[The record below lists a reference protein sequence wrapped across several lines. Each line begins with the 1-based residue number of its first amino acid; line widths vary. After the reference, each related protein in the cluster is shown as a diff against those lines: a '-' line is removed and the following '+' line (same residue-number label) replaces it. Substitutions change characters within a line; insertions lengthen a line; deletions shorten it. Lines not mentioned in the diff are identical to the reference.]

1 MSRPK
6 YTRLIAILLTQLGLA
21 ACAGSDP
28 ADLIPVGLRA
38 TIAAEDRAKQQGADK
53 PISVNDMLSRARGNK
68 TPGAPAPVG
77 KTAAAAQDDQPL
89 PSERNAPS
97 PISSGPLPE
106 RMASTALPPAD
117 GPAAP
122 LPRAPAA
129 ALAAPNGVHPL
140 WAQMSAG
147 RGPAAAPTA
156 NAPLAAAPDRPS
168 PAPVAGAGAANI
180 ASVVLRFP
188 GETSELDSQERARLD
203 AAVTLHK
210 SSGPAARIVA
220 GPSSDSAPF
229 QRLLK
234 AERRSQ
240 AIEQALPP
248 EMKRSSLYSPDIDT
262 DTVRVEFQASRP

>member
-6 YTRLIAILLTQLGLA
+6 YIRLIAILLTQVGLA

-53 PISVNDMLSRARGNK
+53 PVSVNDMLARARGDK
-68 TPGAPAPVG
+68 APGAPAPAAR
-77 KTAAAAQDDQPL
+77 AAASAQDDQPL
-89 PSERNAPS
+89 PSGRNAPS
-97 PISSGPLPE
+97 QISSGPLPE

-129 ALAAPNGVHPL
+129 APAAPNGVHPL
-140 WAQMSAG
+140 WAQMNAG
-147 RGPAAAPTA
+147 RGLAAAPTA
-156 NAPLAAAPDRPS
+156 TVPRAAATDRPPS
-168 PAPVAGAGAANI
+168 APEAGATNI
-180 ASVVLRFP
+180 GLVVLRFP
-188 GETSELDSQERARLD
+188 GGTSELDSQERARLD

-229 QRLLK
+229 ERLLK

-248 EMKRSSLYSPDIDT
+248 GMKRTSVYSPDIDN

>member
-6 YTRLIAILLTQLGLA
+6 YTRLIAILLTQIGLA

-53 PISVNDMLSRARGNK
+53 PISVDDLLARARGNK
-68 TPGAPAPVG
+68 TPAAPAPVG
-77 KTAAAAQDDQPL
+77 KAATATQDDPPL

-106 RMASTALPPAD
+106 RMASSALPPAD

-129 ALAAPNGVHPL
+129 APAAPNGVHPL

-147 RGPAAAPTA
+147 RGPATAPTA
-156 NAPLAAAPDRPS
+156 NAPRPAAPDRPS
-168 PAPVAGAGAANI
+168 PAPEATAANI

-188 GETSELDSQERARLD
+188 GGTSELDSQERARLD

-210 SSGPAARIVA
+210 SGAPAARIVA

-229 QRLLK
+229 QRLLQ

-240 AIEQALPP
+240 AIEQALPA

>member
-1 MSRPK
+1 MSRPN
-6 YTRLIAILLTQLGLA
+6 YIRLIAILLTQVGLA

-53 PISVNDMLSRARGNK
+53 PVSVNDMLARARGDK
-68 TPGAPAPVG
+68 APGAPAPAA
-77 KTAAAAQDDQPL
+77 KAAASAPDDQPL
-89 PSERNAPS
+89 PSGRNAPA
-97 PISSGPLPE
+97 PITSGPLPE
-106 RMASTALPPAD
+106 RMASMALPPAD
-117 GPAAP
+117 GPATP
-122 LPRAPAA
+122 LARAPAA
-129 ALAAPNGVHPL
+129 APAAPNGVHPL
-140 WAQMSAG
+140 WAQMNAG
-147 RGPAAAPTA
+147 RGPTAAPTA
-156 NAPLAAAPDRPS
+156 TAPRAATPDRPS
-168 PAPVAGAGAANI
+168 RAPEAGAASI
-180 ASVVLRFP
+180 GLVVLRFP
-188 GETSELDSQERARLD
+188 GGTSELDSQERARLD

-229 QRLLK
+229 ERLLK

-248 EMKRSSLYSPDIDT
+248 EMKRSSLYSPDIDN

>member
-6 YTRLIAILLTQLGLA
+6 YTRLIAILLTQIGLA

-38 TIAAEDRAKQQGADK
+38 TIAAEDRAKQQGTDK
-53 PISVNDMLSRARGNK
+53 PISVNDMLARARGDK
-68 TPGAPAPVG
+68 APVAPAPVG
-77 KTAAAAQDDQPL
+77 KATAAAQDDRPL
-89 PSERNAPS
+89 PSDRNAPS
-97 PISSGPLPE
+97 PASSGPLPE

-122 LPRAPAA
+122 LPRAAA
-129 ALAAPNGVHPL
+129 AAPAAPNGVHPL

-147 RGPAAAPTA
+147 RGPGAAPTA
-156 NAPLAAAPDRPS
+156 SASRAATPDRPS
-168 PAPVAGAGAANI
+168 PARETGAASI
-180 ASVVLRFP
+180 GLVVLRFP
-188 GETSELDSQERARLD
+188 GGTSELDSQERARLD

-210 SSGPAARIVA
+210 SSAPAARIVA

-248 EMKRSSLYSPDIDT
+248 EMKRSSLYSPDIDN

>member
-6 YTRLIAILLTQLGLA
+6 YIRLLAILLTQVGLA

-38 TIAAEDRAKQQGADK
+38 TIAAEDRAKQQGTDK
-53 PISVNDMLSRARGNK
+53 PISVNDMLARARGDK
-68 TPGAPAPVG
+68 ASGASASVT
-77 KTAAAAQDDQPL
+77 KAAAAAQDDQPL
-89 PSERNAPS
+89 PSERSAPS

-129 ALAAPNGVHPL
+129 APAAPNGVHPL
-140 WAQMSAG
+140 WAQMNAG
-147 RGPAAAPTA
+147 RGPAAAPAA
-156 NAPLAAAPDRPS
+156 NAPRAATPDRPL
-168 PAPVAGAGAANI
+168 PASESGAANI
-180 ASVVLRFP
+180 GLVVLRFTN
-188 GETSELDSQERARLD
+188 GTSELDSQERARLD

-248 EMKRSSLYSPDIDT
+248 EMKRSSLYSPDIDN

>member
-1 MSRPK
+1 MSRLK
-6 YTRLIAILLTQLGLA
+6 YTRLIAILLTQVGLA

-53 PISVNDMLSRARGNK
+53 PVSVNDMLARARGDK
-68 TPGAPAPVG
+68 APVATAPVA
-77 KTAAAAQDDQPL
+77 KAAASAQDEQPL
-89 PSERNAPS
+89 PSGRNAPS
-97 PISSGPLPE
+97 AISSGPLPE
-106 RMASTALPPAD
+106 RLASTALPPAD

-129 ALAAPNGVHPL
+129 APAAPNGVHPL
-140 WAQMSAG
+140 WAQMNAG
-147 RGPAAAPTA
+147 RGPAAAAQTV
-156 NAPLAAAPDRPS
+156 NASRAATPDRPS
-168 PAPVAGAGAANI
+168 PAPEPGAANI
-180 ASVVLRFP
+180 GLVVLRFP
-188 GETSELDSQERARLD
+188 GGTSELDSQERARLD

-220 GPSSDSAPF
+220 GPSSDGAPF
-229 QRLLK
+229 EKLLK

-248 EMKRSSLYSPDIDT
+248 EMKRSSLYSPDIDS
-262 DTVRVEFQASRP
+262 DTVRVEFQSSQR

>member
-6 YTRLIAILLTQLGLA
+6 YTRLIAILLTQIGLA

-53 PISVNDMLSRARGNK
+53 PISVDDLLARARGNK
-68 TPGAPAPVG
+68 APGTPAPVG
-77 KTAAAAQDDQPL
+77 KVAAAAQDDQPL

-122 LPRAPAA
+122 LPRASAA
-129 ALAAPNGVHPL
+129 APAAPNGVHPL

-156 NAPLAAAPDRPS
+156 NAPRAAAPDRPS
-168 PAPVAGAGAANI
+168 PAPEAGAANI

-188 GETSELDSQERARLD
+188 GGTSELDSQERARLD

-210 SSGPAARIVA
+210 SNGPAARIVA

-229 QRLLK
+229 QRLLQ

-240 AIEQALPP
+240 AIEQALPA

>member
-1 MSRPK
+1 M
-6 YTRLIAILLTQLGLA
+6 
-21 ACAGSDP
+21 
-28 ADLIPVGLRA
+28 
-38 TIAAEDRAKQQGADK
+38 
-53 PISVNDMLSRARGNK
+53 
-68 TPGAPAPVG
+68 
-77 KTAAAAQDDQPL
+77 
-89 PSERNAPS
+89 PSEKNGPS
-97 PISSGPLPE
+97 LISSGPLPE

-122 LPRAPAA
+122 LPRTPVAAP
-129 ALAAPNGVHPL
+129 AAPNGVHPL

-147 RGPAAAPTA
+147 RGPAAAPTT
-156 NAPLAAAPDRPS
+156 NAPRAAAPDRPS
-168 PAPVAGAGAANI
+168 PAPEATAANI

-188 GETSELDSQERARLD
+188 GGTSELDSQERARLD

-229 QRLLK
+229 QRLLQ

-240 AIEQALPP
+240 AIEQALPV